1 MDDAKI
7 FSCEFFPPR
16 TEAGMEK
23 LLIVRNQLDENMH
36 PAFYSVTFGA
46 GGTNRDRTLDAVDRL
61 REDNVSVAPH
71 ISCIGSNRDQIKE
84 LIERYTHRGVTRR
97 GSGSE

>member
-23 LLIVRNQLDENMH
+23 LLIVRNELDENMH

-46 GGTNRDRTLDAVDRL
+46 GGTTVTAPWTRL
-61 REDNVSVAPH
+61 IDSEK
-71 ISCIGSNRDQIKE
+71 I
-84 LIERYTHRGVTRR
+84 TRR
-97 GSGSE
+97 LHLTYPALARLEINSRS